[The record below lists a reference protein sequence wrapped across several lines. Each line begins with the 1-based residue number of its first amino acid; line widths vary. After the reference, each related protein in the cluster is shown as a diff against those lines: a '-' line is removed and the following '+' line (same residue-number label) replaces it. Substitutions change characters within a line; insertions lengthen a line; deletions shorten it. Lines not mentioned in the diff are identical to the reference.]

1 MIIGLTGGIA
11 SGKSTIS
18 LILKELGAYIID
30 VDEVG
35 RNVVQK
41 GEKAYNEIVQYFG
54 DQIVMANG
62 EINRKI
68 LGRIVFSNEE
78 ELKMLN
84 SITHPQIIAKVKEI
98 IEQHRS
104 NGNEVIVVDAAI
116 LIEMG
121 LNSICDSV
129 WLVTVDKKTQLQRLM
144 ERDRFSYDDAQNRIN
159 AQFSDDK
166 KSQYSDVII
175 DNTKS
180 LEELKACLKQL
191 WDNTVKRGE
200 VVDQ

>member
-18 LILKELGAYIID
+18 LILEELGAYIID